1 MSGCSLVNF
10 SGVEKKFEIEL
21 VVPVDLAPRRVLL
34 KLERRETRIYT
45 FWKYQTFI
53 LKQLKDAQQLHLLF
67 FCIIWVYAYRCVLPV
82 PGSCSFLKLALRVS
96 RSIS

>member
-1 MSGCSLVNF
+1 MNF

-21 VVPVDLAPRRVLL
+21 VVPVDLAPWRVLL

-67 FCIIWVYAYRCVLPV
+67 FLYYMGVCIP
-82 PGSCSFLKLALRVS
+82 LRFARTGQLQFS
-96 RSIS
+96 

>member
-1 MSGCSLVNF
+1 MNF

-21 VVPVDLAPRRVLL
+21 VVPVDLAPWRVLL

-53 LKQLKDAQQLHLLF
+53 LKQLKDAQQLHLLCMHTVAF
-67 FCIIWVYAYRCVLPV
+67 YPYRAVAV
-82 PGSCSFLKLALRVS
+82 FLN
-96 RSIS
+96 